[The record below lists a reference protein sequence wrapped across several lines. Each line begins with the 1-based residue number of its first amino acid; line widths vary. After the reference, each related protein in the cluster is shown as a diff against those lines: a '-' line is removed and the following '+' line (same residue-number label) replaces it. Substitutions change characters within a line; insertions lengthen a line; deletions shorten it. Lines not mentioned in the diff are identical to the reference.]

1 MTAKKKNFMTG
12 ALVLMVGGI
21 IVKLIGALYK
31 VPLANLVSGE
41 AMAYYSNAYDIY
53 TFMYIIATAALPVVI
68 SRMVSEDV
76 ALGKYK
82 QAKKTVRVAFLMFA
96 LLGFAG
102 MAFMLVFAKGLA
114 GAMSSPESYCAIL
127 AIAPAIFFE
136 ALMSLYRGYFQG
148 HQDMVPTAISQ
159 IIVAIIKAVFGY
171 SLALWLTNKG
181 YSMAIVAAG
190 AIFGVTLGTVVG
202 AVFLA
207 IRRMFFKPEYN
218 TAIEDNTCRGSA
230 SLAKKILWIMI
241 PITISSSVLSVTN
254 LLDAAVVQN
263 RLDTIA
269 STLSHSVD
277 MIYGSY
283 SGYARVLFSL
293 PTALIIPMGTG
304 IIPSISAAFASKKI
318 DETKNMISSTF
329 RISVF
334 LALPCGIGL
343 SVMAN
348 PILSLLYPSKPV
360 EVSIAAPLLRL
371 LGPAVVF
378 VCLVSITNVMLQAI
392 GKEWMPVFTMFVG
405 GGIKLAMN
413 YIMVGTPSININGA
427 PISTNVC
434 YAVITILNLIVI
446 SKVLGKGLGIL
457 SAVVKP
463 VIAAA
468 LCGVGAY
475 FTYGPVASR
484 MGNAIGLG
492 ASICVAALIYF
503 VSLGIMKWYRGEDVR
518 LLPMGEKIEKILAKI
533 GWIV

>member
-1 MTAKKKNFMTG
+1 MSTKKKNFMTG
-12 ALVLMVGGI
+12 AFILMIGGI

-68 SRMVSEDV
+68 SRLVSEDV
-76 ALGKYK
+76 ALGKYR

-96 LLGFAG
+96 ALGFAG

-114 GAMSSPESYCAIL
+114 NAMSSPESYCAIL

-171 SLALWLTNKG
+171 SLALWLDNKG

-202 AVFLA
+202 ALFLG
-207 IRRMFFKPEYN
+207 IRRAFFKPDYN
-218 TAIEDNTCRGSA
+218 KAAEDTSCVKSW

-263 RLDTIA
+263 RLETIS

-304 IIPSISAAFASKKI
+304 IIPSISAAFASKKTE
-318 DETKNMISSTF
+318 ETRNMISSTF

-343 SVMAN
+343 SVMSN
-348 PILSLLYPSKPV
+348 PILSLLYPSKPL
-360 EVSIAAPLLRL
+360 EVSIAAPLLKL

-392 GKEWMPVFTMFVG
+392 GKEWMPVFTMFIG
-405 GGIKLAMN
+405 GGIKLVMN
-413 YIMVGTPSININGA
+413 YIMVGTESINISGA

-434 YAVITILNLIVI
+434 YAVITVLNLIVI
-446 SKVLGKGLGIL
+446 SKVIGKGIGVI

-463 VIAAA
+463 VIASA
-468 LCGVGAY
+468 LCGLAAY
-475 FTYGPVASR
+475 FSYATTVTR
-484 MGNAIGLG
+484 LGNTVSLIAAIG
-492 ASICVAALIYF
+492 VAALVYF